1 MNSIQIVSGVRR
13 STMPMFLA
21 AVLSLSFL
29 NGCGNGGDDDS
40 KKSKPKNTWDEMR
53 WDEGK
58 WGATETQLR
67 RIVIG

>member
-1 MNSIQIVSGVRR
+1 MNLIQIVSGVRR
-13 STMPMFLA
+13 STMPIFLA

-58 WGATETQLR
+58 WGANQSQSHRTLIT
-67 RIVIG
+67 

>member
-13 STMPMFLA
+13 STMPIFLA

-40 KKSKPKNTWDEMR
+40 KDSKPKNTWDEMR

-58 WGATETQLR
+58 WGAVQPGSY
-67 RIVIG
+67 RISIR